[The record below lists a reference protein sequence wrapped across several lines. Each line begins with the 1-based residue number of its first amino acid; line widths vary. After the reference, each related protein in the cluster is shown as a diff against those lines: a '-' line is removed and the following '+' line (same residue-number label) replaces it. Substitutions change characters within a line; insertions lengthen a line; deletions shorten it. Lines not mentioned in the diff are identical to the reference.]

1 MFSWGVQDECDV
13 GENVEPRNQGA
24 VADDTANDGQFL
36 GQMTD
41 SDIVPIGFQYMSSAT
56 TQQGGRL
63 WRPEPP
69 LPPRGRKR

>member
-36 GQMTD
+36 
-41 SDIVPIGFQYMSSAT
+41 
-56 TQQGGRL
+56 
-63 WRPEPP
+63 
-69 LPPRGRKR
+69 